1 MTDSSGRKIDFRNTV
16 IIMTSNIGSRQLKE
30 FGTGVGFGTNNKEVN
45 KEKDSKQVI
54 ESQLRKFF
62 SPEFL
67 NRIDDVIVF
76 NSLDKENIIKIL
88 DVRMSRMLKR
98 IEEIGYQITLT
109 DAAKEFLADKGFDPD
124 FGARPLQRALQKYLE
139 EPLAEMVLQGELKE
153 GEELKVDHLKDQ
165 DELNISAAKAI
176 KAPKVKKEI
185 KE

>member
-1 MTDSSGRKIDFRNTV
+1 
-16 IIMTSNIGSRQLKE
+16 MTSNIGSRQLKE
-30 FGTGVGFGTNNKEVN
+30 FGTGVGFGTNTKEVN
-45 KEKDSKQVI
+45 REKDSKQVI
-54 ESQLRKFF
+54 EAQLKKFF

-88 DVRMSRMLKR
+88 DVRMLKMLRR

-109 DAAKEFLADKGFDPD
+109 DSAKEFLAEKGFDPE

-139 EPLAEMVLQGELKE
+139 EPLAEKVLQGELKE
-153 GEELKVDHLKDQ
+153 GEELKVDYTSGNE
-165 DELNISAAKAI
+165 ELTIGAAKAI
-176 KAPKVKKEI
+176 KAPKTKKEI